1 MSDSVSP
8 CLIVY
13 SPQPGDPAVTSAA
26 TSRGAAM
33 VRARR
38 RARRRVGR
46 RAGIWVLSD
55 MSVDTAV
62 TGVTEVTCGAFVTPS
77 WYYTCVIQPG
87 RRTDEHTLPS
97 GTGSGRACGSPD
109 RR

>member
-77 WYYTCVIQPG
+77 WYYTRVIQRGSLTESTTVAG
-87 RRTDEHTLPS
+87 RTGRNGRSS
-97 GTGSGRACGSPD
+97 GG
-109 RR
+109 